1 MRSNSNSL
9 HVVRSLY
16 GGWVVRKYGSHRAM
30 RRFTTKQQ
38 AVDWGR
44 ALSRERGADFVIHR
58 EDGTVQ
64 EATSRVAADSSL
76 SDPPPTSP

>member
-1 MRSNSNSL
+1 MRGNGNSL
-9 HVVRSLY
+9 HVVSSPY
-16 GGWVVRKYGSHRAM
+16 GGWVVRKYGSHRAT

-44 ALSRERGADFVIHR
+44 ALSEQRGTDFVIHR

-64 EATSRVAADSSL
+64 EVTSRVQETASH
-76 SDPPPTSP
+76 PNGP